1 MVSEFCTTRK
11 IYMSKVL
18 SLITTLVIASNVYS
32 QMDTTKIAFV
42 SYWFVGD
49 SYNYRLSKIKELWKE
64 GHLTKDQQQ
73 DYRAGFTVID
83 STATSYTI
91 KWTYENNLSK
101 DLNIP
106 AVLMDTFSTYKLTEI
121 KYKTSALGV
130 FLEILNWREVGE
142 LMNKMFDDLV
152 TFWGEKDKEEKERLA
167 LFLRPYKEIYSSKQG
182 IEQLVLKELQYIHF
196 RWA

>member
-1 MVSEFCTTRK
+1 
-11 IYMSKVL
+11 MSKVL

-91 KWTYENNLSK
+91 K
-101 DLNIP
+101 
-106 AVLMDTFSTYKLTEI
+106 
-121 KYKTSALGV
+121 
-130 FLEILNWREVGE
+130 
-142 LMNKMFDDLV
+142 
-152 TFWGEKDKEEKERLA
+152 
-167 LFLRPYKEIYSSKQG
+167 
-182 IEQLVLKELQYIHF
+182 
-196 RWA
+196 